1 MTKLKKTIITA
12 CAAVSVFAAGAA
24 CVLLPEGRGAD
35 AATTD
40 TVSASAEASYWKQVP
55 HISGW
60 TWGNFSASENLFTAV
75 PADYYIGYDIEF
87 VFRSEG
93 GSSNLLTVY
102 AKADAAGNLAYH
114 TKDPEYGT
122 PIPLTGANLEK
133 YLNDTLG
140 KWDVGNYTMTVSVDA
155 IDSYPAFQ
163 SSVTFA
169 VQKAKNYWTETPHI
183 ESWYVGEWLS
193 ASDFPPPAGKAA
205 YGKVEF
211 KVYGS
216 KADADDSN
224 EIDYDS
230 VYYTGTSDPDEIPD
244 NRLNQ
249 AQAGR
254 YFLVASVSDSENYE
268 ALSAVVPF
276 RVFTSEATLAEL
288 EEKKAAALDEA
299 EKFAAEYSVNTS
311 LGEIKAAMNRITNAT
326 SVSGV
331 RVGLNATKVAIY
343 RVHAKNRITEYAE
356 ELNADISIDD
366 PSLSVEIESINNA
379 PDLATIDVNLHSA
392 LEKIYGKG
400 VENARKAATE
410 ELLAY
415 AAQFGVE
422 AHDSFADASTFEEV
436 AERLAKW
443 KREISENAFQNNA
456 GADLKAY
463 KAAARESIIKYAE
476 YVGIEVDLGA
486 SDTQI
491 NLKLTEIEL
500 AATREEVDVIYADA
514 MKYISAELT
523 AVKAN
528 LLIDL
533 REISEYYCDKYPLG
547 RDAVSQILS
556 PELQGPA
563 RDEIYDAPTMVSAR
577 TAFDANEEKI
587 KIAVL
592 PFAKE
597 KAKED
602 LKRAAEEAA
611 IPGFSAEVQEYLQR
625 IDGANSVDEVEEIL
639 DAALFGIGNTL
650 FSARMRMMREF
661 EAFAKEY
668 FAEYNWNA
676 LMEALEDGKEQIYN
690 ATAIA
695 DIYKAGDTAKVS
707 FVRAYT
713 VSRLD
718 YYGEIYKMYNIAD
731 LIRARKAECQGVTTI
746 SRLNGILANAEETIC
761 YTAKRVIPDLFET
774 ESGHYSKF
782 DTSAAEAAVSKA
794 ETIEEV
800 HAAFTAEIAR
810 LNVLKDAV
818 GVARSMLEL
827 YAESYGLSIN
837 SEPVLKAIDILYG
850 AASPDDLTELLITAK
865 AEIDAVAGAEQNRV
879 NSVNAALIACTAVFA
894 VSAAALAVLLVIMKK
909 KKTAKNDAVQT
920 DAEVTATETPD
931 PQVAEKE
938 EDKTETETETK

>member
-1 MTKLKKTIITA
+1 MTGELMTKLKKTIITA

-163 SSVTFA
+163 SSVSFA

-216 KADADDSN
+216 KADADDSD

-299 EKFAAEYSVNTS
+299 EKFAAEYGVNTS

-331 RVGLNATKVAIY
+331 RVGLNATKVAI
-343 RVHAKNRITEYAE
+343 
-356 ELNADISIDD
+356 
-366 PSLSVEIESINNA
+366 
-379 PDLATIDVNLHSA
+379 
-392 LEKIYGKG
+392 
-400 VENARKAATE
+400 
-410 ELLAY
+410 
-415 AAQFGVE
+415 
-422 AHDSFADASTFEEV
+422 
-436 AERLAKW
+436 
-443 KREISENAFQNNA
+443 
-456 GADLKAY
+456 
-463 KAAARESIIKYAE
+463 
-476 YVGIEVDLGA
+476 
-486 SDTQI
+486 
-491 NLKLTEIEL
+491 
-500 AATREEVDVIYADA
+500 
-514 MKYISAELT
+514 
-523 AVKAN
+523 
-528 LLIDL
+528 
-533 REISEYYCDKYPLG
+533 
-547 RDAVSQILS
+547 
-556 PELQGPA
+556 
-563 RDEIYDAPTMVSAR
+563 
-577 TAFDANEEKI
+577 
-587 KIAVL
+587 
-592 PFAKE
+592 
-597 KAKED
+597 
-602 LKRAAEEAA
+602 
-611 IPGFSAEVQEYLQR
+611 
-625 IDGANSVDEVEEIL
+625 
-639 DAALFGIGNTL
+639 
-650 FSARMRMMREF
+650 
-661 EAFAKEY
+661 
-668 FAEYNWNA
+668 
-676 LMEALEDGKEQIYN
+676 
-690 ATAIA
+690 
-695 DIYKAGDTAKVS
+695 
-707 FVRAYT
+707 
-713 VSRLD
+713 
-718 YYGEIYKMYNIAD
+718 
-731 LIRARKAECQGVTTI
+731 
-746 SRLNGILANAEETIC
+746 
-761 YTAKRVIPDLFET
+761 
-774 ESGHYSKF
+774 
-782 DTSAAEAAVSKA
+782 
-794 ETIEEV
+794 
-800 HAAFTAEIAR
+800 
-810 LNVLKDAV
+810 
-818 GVARSMLEL
+818 
-827 YAESYGLSIN
+827 
-837 SEPVLKAIDILYG
+837 
-850 AASPDDLTELLITAK
+850 
-865 AEIDAVAGAEQNRV
+865 
-879 NSVNAALIACTAVFA
+879 
-894 VSAAALAVLLVIMKK
+894 
-909 KKTAKNDAVQT
+909 
-920 DAEVTATETPD
+920 
-931 PQVAEKE
+931 
-938 EDKTETETETK
+938 